1 MGNLLKRHEI
11 KKNRELNVYW
21 ILHTSTDETDV
32 SCMLHTNTGE
42 TDVSCILHNSTLV
55 ELKAQICPLLM
66 LALMCHNYEI

>member
-1 MGNLLKRHEI
+1 M
-11 KKNRELNVYW
+11 YW

-32 SCMLHTNTGE
+32 SCMLHTNTGETDVSCILRTNTGE